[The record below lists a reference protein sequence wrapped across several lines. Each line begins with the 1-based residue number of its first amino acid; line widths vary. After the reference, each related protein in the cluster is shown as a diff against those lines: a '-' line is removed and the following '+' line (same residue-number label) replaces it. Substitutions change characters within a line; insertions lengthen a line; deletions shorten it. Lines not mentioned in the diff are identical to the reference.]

1 MLFLELCR
9 SIYHIPVLAL
19 FRNNQSTTSLLL
31 ALYVG
36 GLHLPALLG
45 WAQPRVDAGIAGEGA
60 LYQALFGWAAAH
72 SFFSALAA
80 AALTFV
86 QAVMINQ
93 LADTFRITEERNWL
107 PGVLYALAASCLG
120 DYWFLSPPQVAATF
134 IPLALNRV
142 FGVYKKPAATARI
155 FDAGLWTAAASLFYP
170 PAIWLLLVMFA
181 GISTLRSFNLREQL
195 VCLSGIFTPLFLAW
209 TAFFWFDKGGEF
221 WTIQVGSLFH
231 IPEFDIHWML
241 ETQLKA
247 ALGVLL
253 LLVVLLSYGTYY
265 RKKLIQVQ
273 KYINIHYWV
282 LLVVALTSLL
292 LPHGQL
298 EHFYLSMSSIGMFL
312 AMSIGAIRRP
322 LIAEIIH
329 LCAVAGV
336 FLIYYLPGLDLSLP
350 QLF

>member
-1 MLFLELCR
+1 M
-9 SIYHIPVLAL
+9 LAL
-19 FRNNQSTTSLLL
+19 FRNNQSTTSLIL
-31 ALYVG
+31 AVYLG
-36 GLHLPALLG
+36 ALHLPALLG
-45 WAQPRVDAGIAGEGA
+45 WAQPLASSGMVGEGSM
-60 LYQALFGWAAAH
+60 YQALFGWTAGH

-80 AALTFV
+80 VTLTFI
-86 QAVMINQ
+86 QAVMVNQ

-107 PGVLYALAASCLG
+107 PGVMYALAASCLG
-120 DYWFLSPPQVAATF
+120 DYWFVSPPQVAATF

-155 FDAGLWTAAASLFYP
+155 FDAGLWTAVASLFYP

-181 GISTLRSFNLREQL
+181 GISSLRSFNLREQI
-195 VCLSGIFTPLFLAW
+195 VCLSGIFTPLFLGW
-209 TAFFWFDKGGEF
+209 TAFFWCDKGGEF
-221 WTIQVGSLFH
+221 WNLQFGRLFH
-231 IPEFDIHWML
+231 LPEFDINWLL

-253 LLVVLLSYGTYY
+253 LLVVLLSYGIYY

-282 LLVVALTSLL
+282 MLVVALTALL
-292 LPHGQL
+292 LPYGQL
-298 EHFYLSMSSIGMFL
+298 EHFFLAMSSIGMFL
-312 AMSIGAIRRP
+312 AMSVGAIRRP

-329 LCAVAGV
+329 LCAVAGI
-336 FLIYYLPGLDLSLP
+336 FLVYFLPGLDLSLP